1 MFLSQV
7 QTDNMVCSFGEHSE
21 EENFDADVDADE
33 QSDSVYDE
41 SLGEDFSIPNGDQPV
56 YEGFCMSK
64 GQLLT
69 LVFAFILRHCCTEA
83 AVSDL
88 LLLLNSLIPGCV
100 PRTLYYFRKF
110 LSKVDSDLIETH
122 AYCNTC
128 GSYLAIVTADGV
140 HETCT
145 ECDELLDCNEMVKKG
160 CYFLLFPLKKQLQTI
175 LELKSVSEQLTVNS
189 SSVQNSYCDIKFGN
203 EYQKLNVQFP
213 HYLTLTCNTDGVPVF
228 SSCNASLWPI
238 YFVINELPLRLRSIH
253 MMLNAL
259 WFGQSH
265 PRMDT
270 YFTPVVKELQ
280 TLFDEGFT
288 WSFNGK
294 SCITK
299 VIMCLCS
306 CDSVARPLIQNLKQF
321 NGRYGCGYCLHPG
334 CLVSKGNGNVRVYME
349 SANEQFSSR
358 THDNMLEHAQMAI
371 SQNEPVFGVKGPTML
386 SLIPSFDLVRGF
398 FPDYMHSVL
407 LGVVRQMMSLWFDS
421 SNHSKPFYLGRH
433 VQHID
438 SLLLAMKPPSE
449 VKRLP
454 RSVTARKYWKASEY
468 RNFLLLYSPICLNHL
483 MPKVY
488 LRHWYLLVFAVY
500 NLMKKD
506 ISSDMVLQCDLALH
520 KFVVDVAELYG
531 PEHVTY
537 NVHLMTHLATSV
549 DWWGPLWANSAFLFE
564 DANGKLLT
572 FFHGTTGLTKQ
583 IFRSFT
589 SAARLRV
596 MAAKYVDGSCLSLY
610 EKLTNCSFVCKRG
623 VTITDDVVGLGKP
636 IERQLTAAERASVL
650 NLFPSMHLCSSQTV
664 EFKRVLV
671 NNHHLL
677 RSEIHSS
684 SLKNCDSCVELKCCK
699 EPVQL
704 CSMVTIKLCGAVNCT
719 THVVEEKFLFLVNVF
734 TESSSGQVY
743 DSDIG
748 GNLLEHFRKVEL
760 CQNQLVAFAGTSF
773 SRKLCVMFDDTEQ
786 RFLIRIPVFE
796 LD

>member
-1 MFLSQV
+1 VYGFREHLHEQNVDMGDDADYENDGIFADD
-7 QTDNMVCSFGEHSE
+7 TDN
-21 EENFDADVDADE
+21 
-33 QSDSVYDE
+33 
-41 SLGEDFSIPNGDQPV
+41 DFSIPNGDQPV
-56 YEGFCMSK
+56 FEGSRMSK

-69 LVFAFILRHCCTEA
+69 VVFAFILRHCCTET
-83 AVSDL
+83 AVCDL

-110 LSKVDSDLIETH
+110 LSKLDSDLIETH
-122 AYCNTC
+122 AYCNLC
-128 GSYLAIVTADGV
+128 GSYLAVVSADGV
-140 HETCT
+140 KKTCT
-145 ECDELLDCNEMVKKG
+145 ECDELLDCDEMVKKG
-160 CYFLLFPLKKQLQTI
+160 CFFLLFPLKKQLQTL
-175 LELKSVSEQLTVNS
+175 LELNSVSEQLMVNS
-189 SSVQNSYCDIKFGN
+189 SCLHNNYCDIRFGT

-213 HYLTLTCNTDGVPVF
+213 EFLTVTCNTDGVPVF
-228 SSCNASLWPI
+228 SSGNASLWPI
-238 YFVINELPLRLRSIH
+238 YFVINELPLRLRSVH

-270 YFTPVVKELQ
+270 YFTPVVEELQ

-288 WSFNGK
+288 WLFNGK
-294 SCITK
+294 SYVTK

-306 CDSVARPLIQNLKQF
+306 CDSVARPLLQNLKQF
-321 NGRYGCGYCLHPG
+321 NGQYGCGYCLHPG
-334 CLVSKGNGNVRVYME
+334 CVVSKGQGNVRVYME
-349 SANEQFSSR
+349 SVDEQFSSR
-358 THDNMLEHAQMAI
+358 THDNILEHAEMAI
-371 SQNEPVFGVKGPTML
+371 SKNEPVFGVKGPTML
-386 SLIPSFDLVRGF
+386 SLIPSFDLVKGF

-407 LGVVRQMMSLWFDS
+407 LGVVRQMISLWFDS

-438 SLLLAMKPPSE
+438 RLLLAIKPPSE

-454 RSVTARKYWKASEY
+454 RSVTARKYWKASEF
-468 RNFLLLYSPICLNHL
+468 RNFLLFYSPICLNHFL
-483 MPKVY
+483 PKVY
-488 LRHWYLLVFAVY
+488 LHHWYLLFFAVH
-500 NLMKKD
+500 NLMRKG
-506 ISSDMVLQCDLALH
+506 ISSDKVLQCDLALH
-520 KFVVDVAELYG
+520 KFVVDIAELYG

-572 FFHGTTGLTKQ
+572 FFHGMRGLSKQ

-610 EKLTNCSFVCKRG
+610 EKFTNSSFVCKRG
-623 VTITDDVVGLGKP
+623 VTITDDLIGLGKP
-636 IERQLTAAERASVL
+636 IERQLTAAERAAVL
-650 NLFPSMHLCSSQTV
+650 NLFPAMHLCSCQAV

-677 RSEIHSS
+677 RSKIHSCAVR
-684 SLKNCDSCVELKCCK
+684 NCDSCIELKCCK

-704 CSMVTIKLCGAVNCT
+704 CSMVNVQLCSAVNCT
-719 THVVEEKFLFLVNVF
+719 SHTVEEKFLFLVNVF
-734 TESSSGQVY
+734 SESTSGQVC
-743 DSDIG
+743 DGDIG
-748 GNLLEHFRKVEL
+748 ANLLEQFRKVEL
-760 CQNQLVAFAGTSF
+760 NQDELVAFDGDSF
-773 SRKLCVMFDDTEQ
+773 SRKLFVMSDDTEQ
-786 RFLIRIPVFE
+786 GFLIKVPVFE